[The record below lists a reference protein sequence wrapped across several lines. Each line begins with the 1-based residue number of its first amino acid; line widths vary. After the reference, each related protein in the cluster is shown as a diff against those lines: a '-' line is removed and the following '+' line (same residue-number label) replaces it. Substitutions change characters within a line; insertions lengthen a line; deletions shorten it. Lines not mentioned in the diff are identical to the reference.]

1 MLDTLRGVLLSKI
14 AVGTRMKRAQG
25 ARDPYLP
32 VDHEEA
38 MIQSLAEFF
47 REGGPAMLFN
57 VGTSV
62 LAVAIIVERIIVLA
76 FRLNLNAAPFMEQ
89 VQKLVMSGNVD
100 RAVKLC
106 GAAPDAA
113 LSRVM
118 RAGLTRANKGD
129 QEVSRALEEAVLEV
143 TPAISRRISALW
155 SLANVATL
163 IGLIG
168 TITGLIGTFR
178 SLGAASPEMKQLM
191 LSKGIAEAM
200 NNTAF
205 GLTIAVVCIVAHLL
219 LTSKAKAMVE
229 DVEYNAL
236 RLENMLSR
244 RSDSAVESAS

>member
-1 MLDTLRGVLLSKI
+1 
-14 AVGTRMKRAQG
+14 
-25 ARDPYLP
+25 
-32 VDHEEA
+32 

-47 REGGPAMLFN
+47 KQGGLFMGVN
-57 VGTSV
+57 LCTSV
-62 LAVAIIVERIIVLA
+62 VAVAIIVERIIVLA
-76 FRLNLNAAPFMEQ
+76 FRLNLNAGPFMEQ
-89 VQKLVMSGNVD
+89 IQKLVISGNVD

-106 GAAPDAA
+106 GAAPEAA
-113 LSRVM
+113 LSRVV
-118 RAGLTRANKGD
+118 RAGLTRAGKGE

-163 IGLIG
+163 VGLIG

-205 GLTIAVVCIVAHLL
+205 GLTIAVTCIVAHLL
-219 LTSKAKAMVE
+219 LTSKSKAMVE
-229 DVEYNAL
+229 EVEYNAL
-236 RLENMLSR
+236 KLENILSR
-244 RSDSAVESAS
+244 RSEGGVESAG

>member
-1 MLDTLRGVLLSKI
+1 
-14 AVGTRMKRAQG
+14 
-25 ARDPYLP
+25 
-32 VDHEEA
+32 
-38 MIQSLAEFF
+38 MIQRLAEFF
-47 REGGPAMLFN
+47 REGGPFMVVNL
-57 VGTSV
+57 VTSV
-62 LAVAIIVERIIVLA
+62 VALAIIVERIIVLA

-89 VQKLVMSGNVD
+89 VQKLVASGNVD

-113 LSRVM
+113 LSRVV
-118 RAGLTRANKGD
+118 RAGLARAGRGE
-129 QEVSRALEEAVLEV
+129 QEVGRALEEAVLEV

-163 IGLIG
+163 VGLIG

-178 SLGAASPEMKQLM
+178 SLGAASPETKQLM

-205 GLTIAVVCIVAHLL
+205 GLTIAVTCIVGHLL

-229 DVEYNAL
+229 EVEYNAL
-236 RLENMLSR
+236 RLENILTQR
-244 RSDSAVESAS
+244 NDGGAQSAG